1 MIEFLREEELYHFP
15 ERLIPSFG
23 GAQSDAVDP
32 PTPVNQSRF
41 PAEFSRRTKAI
52 RSSPLFR
59 DKPSFAVL
67 FEAPNQFPVA
77 DLSVRSYNKKNN
89 DLPPPQP
96 RHIVAGY

>member
-1 MIEFLREEELYHFP
+1 VNP
-15 ERLIPSFG
+15 
-23 GAQSDAVDP
+23 A
-32 PTPVNQSRF
+32 TPVNQSRF

-77 DLSVRSYNKKNN
+77 DLSVRSY
-89 DLPPPQP
+89 D
-96 RHIVAGY
+96 